1 MLHGDPDQVGQF
13 FIFFTLAAETKLNI
27 HGIFIWHHECYVDF
41 LCTFSLG
48 HLSTGPIDN
57 SFLIASLKS
66 VLFVSKL
73 GNRFSQIDALLNSML
88 KVAYLYFLLLFCFWF
103 WFLIFCFLFVCVFI
117 FHLLFVIDIIYI
129 ILYIYIYIYI
139 YIFCFSI
146 C

>member
-57 SFLIASLKS
+57 SFVVCILCIKAGKWIFPNWCITQFHAQRCLFIFFTFILFLILIFDFVFFVCLCFYFSSL
-66 VLFVSKL
+66 
-73 GNRFSQIDALLNSML
+73 IC
-88 KVAYLYFLLLFCFWF
+88 YLY
-103 WFLIFCFLFVCVFI
+103 
-117 FHLLFVIDIIYI
+117 Y
-129 ILYIYIYIYI
+129 LYNFIYIYIYFVFRFANI
-139 YIFCFSI
+139 ISENLP
-146 C
+146 